1 MKIKFDEKYTTISIY
16 VIVVFTVCL
25 IITTFISEI
34 PDIFGYIGKIL
45 SSMSP
50 IICGVV
56 IAYLLN
62 PLLNLIERHIRPL
75 FFKHNDDHELIIEAS
90 QLTNDQKIKIR
101 KKNKLL
107 RATSIV
113 ICTIIT
119 IFVIIA
125 IVAMVVPELVNSI
138 SGLFDNFPYYMNNMY
153 ITISNFLESNDTLN
167 DTIKTWLEQQFST
180 LQSEF
185 LKLFSNLKPQF
196 EIIASAIKNGISS
209 ALGGVKNLGIGF
221 IISIYLMFG
230 KEEFIAQ
237 LRKFM
242 YAILPKGACKNIF
255 TLAVKCNSIFSNFI
269 VGKAVDSLII
279 GMLSFITLTIMG
291 MPYVVLI
298 SLIIGITNMIPFFG
312 PFIGAIPSAILVLLS
327 EPKQTIPFIIFVI
340 VLQQIDGNIIGPKI
354 LGNKMG
360 LSTFWIM
367 FAILVFG
374 GLFGPIG
381 MFIGV
386 PLFTILYTLL
396 NTFVHNRLKS
406 KSLPLDKRYYSNM
419 TITEDD
425 CFFPEKQDYSDED
438 IDETQVTKKSDEI
451 ISKVKEKTNIKEI
464 DINSILKKIK
474 NMFSNKK

>member
-1 MKIKFDEKYTTISIY
+1 MKIKFDEKYTTISLY

-34 PDIFGYIGKIL
+34 PAIFGYIGKIL
-45 SSMSP
+45 SAMSP
-50 IICGVV
+50 IIWGVV
-56 IAYLLN
+56 IAYLLS
-62 PLLNLIERHIRPL
+62 PLMNLIERHLRPL
-75 FFKHNDDHELIIEAS
+75 FFKQNDTHELIIENS
-90 QLTNDQKIKIR
+90 KLTNDQKIKFK

-107 RATSIV
+107 RTISIV
-113 ICTIIT
+113 ICMIIT

-167 DTIKTWLEQQFST
+167 DTIKNWLEQQFST
-180 LQSEF
+180 IQSEF

-196 EIIASAIKNGISS
+196 ESIASAIKNGISS

-221 IISIYLMFG
+221 IISIYLMFS
-230 KEEFIAQ
+230 KEDFIAQ
-237 LRKFM
+237 LKKFM
-242 YAILPKGACKNIF
+242 YAILPKNVCKDIL
-255 TLAVKCNSIFSNFI
+255 TLAIKCNSVFSNFI

-279 GMLSFITLTIMG
+279 GILSFITLTIMD
-291 MPYVVLI
+291 MHYVVLI

-312 PFIGAIPSAILVLLS
+312 PFIGAIPSAILVLLY
-327 EPKQTIPFIIFVI
+327 EPRQTIPFIIFVVI
-340 VLQQIDGNIIGPKI
+340 LQQIDGNIIGPKI

-374 GLFGPIG
+374 GLLGPIG

-396 NTFVHNRLKS
+396 SSFLHNRLKS
-406 KSLPLDKRYYSNM
+406 KDLPLDKRYYGNI

-425 CFFPEKQDYSDED
+425 CLFPEKQDYSDED
-438 IDETQVTKKSDEI
+438 IDETQVTKKSDQL
-451 ISKVKEKTNIKEI
+451 ISKVKEKTNIS
-464 DINSILKKIK
+464 SILNNIK
-474 NMFSNKK
+474 NIFSNKK